1 MKLYLVQHG
10 LSQPKEV
17 DPERPLSPEGEAE
30 SRLTADFLKEKNIR
44 VSRIWHSPKKRA
56 VQTARVMAESL
67 ASPETQER
75 NDLNPL
81 DPVGSL
87 TEEIVSS
94 DRDLMIVGHLP
105 FLQKLTSLLMT
116 GTEDDELVSVR
127 NSGVI
132 CLEYTDSWRVLWAV
146 IPELLVGQGR
156 DVGFDSSK
164 FGC

>member
-10 LSQPKEV
+10 LSQSKEV
-17 DPERPLSPEGEAE
+17 DPERPLSPEGEVE

-44 VSRIWHSPKKRA
+44 ISRIWHSPKKRA
-56 VQTARVMAESL
+56 VQTARIMAERLS
-67 ASPETQER
+67 SPEIQER

-81 DPVGSL
+81 DPVGSYV
-87 TEEIVSS
+87 EEIALS

-105 FLQKLTSLLMT
+105 FLQKLTSLLLN

-127 NSGVI
+127 NSGII

-146 IPELLVGQGR
+146 FPELLAGQGR
-156 DVGFDSSK
+156 HVGFDSSK